1 MIVPAMGD
9 WELVFGPREYEAEE
23 GRGVQVGWGYTME
36 RDGVQHVVHV
46 EVGTALAEA
55 DKTQVPDY
63 VRAALRTRGHS
74 AVVPLLGREK
84 PPRRILLTPN
94 GIDELDV

>member
-1 MIVPAMGD
+1 
-9 WELVFGPREYEAEE
+9 
-23 GRGVQVGWGYTME
+23 
-36 RDGVQHVVHV
+36 
-46 EVGTALAEA
+46 
-55 DKTQVPDY
+55 